1 MDTRSRSK
9 RGEPS
14 SAAETREESN
24 RAHSVAT
31 TTGLSPAPPSITT
44 EETMGHGGDRNAS
57 PSTAEEIA
65 RLQAEL
71 QELQQLKTARELRA
85 QIIAARKELD
95 TMGEAS
101 ETPSQRKG
109 ARPAPPVDSDDS
121 DQPSGHG
128 KRLKPVIDAPKP
140 TQYRGENRKALVEWL
155 RACEHFFDV
164 RHELYPD
171 DRSKVMMARGYLAG
185 PPQATWYRKQDAG
198 ETEGMTWKE
207 FRELLENDLKPATL
221 RGLDVRRAYYSATQG
236 PNQRVHSFAAYLE
249 ELEDQME
256 PFTEKQRSERLF
268 FGLRGTL
275 ADRMLEKGPRL
286 TNRNELIEQAILI
299 EETQGRPRTSI
310 APVARRG
317 LAMTRTARA
326 GVSTPSFSAVN
337 EVPVSFR
344 PRLSRPPLDK
354 TKLECH
360 YCHKRGHFE
369 AECHRKRADE
379 AKTTEH
385 KDIKSLDV
393 GLAILARNDPSKSPH
408 LSVSVKIQG
417 PAGWSTHRALI
428 DSGASLNF
436 ITQMCAKE
444 LDLTPID
451 NGQVRIRTL
460 GGESLQTFGT
470 HTLRIAIEDNHG
482 GSASVQQQVI
492 AANMVGYD
500 LVLGMPWLQAQDPDI
515 DWAQGTF
522 RVKRDRREKPLRAQ
536 VELLNGAAFLQA
548 LVDQPL
554 TMGCLAAATLDLE
567 GATQGTL
574 WASMDVCLP
583 TRYESYE
590 DVFSEKAANDL
601 PQHGPQDHAIETEG
615 KTPAFGPLYNL
626 SATELGVL
634 RDYIRDNLAKGFIR
648 PSTSPAGA
656 PILFVKKKDGTL
668 RLCVD
673 YRSLNRVTVKNRYP
687 LPLISEALDRLV
699 GAKMFTKLDIRSA
712 YNLIRIKEGHEWLT
726 AFRTRYGHFEYRVM
740 PFGLANAPATFQGF
754 INHVLREYLD
764 VFCLA
769 YLDDI
774 LIYSDNEVDHAR
786 HVEMVLLRLRKYR
799 LYVKLEKCEFHV
811 TTVGFVGYVISPT
824 GVSMEEDRVTT
835 VRDWPEP
842 ASHRDVQVFL
852 GFANFYRRF
861 IHGFSKI
868 ARGLSDLLKGGKAG
882 RFKGPFR
889 LTDEARES
897 FECLKR
903 AFISAPVLQHYD
915 PQQPIQVETD
925 ASGFAIAGILRQ
937 PAKDPRQAHW
947 HPVAFWSRKMT
958 PAERNYGVGDMEML
972 AIVMA
977 FKQWRH
983 YLEGATHPI
992 RVITDHANLRSF
1004 MTTKELSRRQARWW
1018 ELMSGYSFEITYRPG
1033 SSNPA
1038 DPPSRRSDYEQED
1051 DSPGRPQQRPNGTP
1065 RGNAPGSAVALGSM
1079 GAATSETS
1087 AGLLAAAQEE
1097 GPYEQPTSSFRE
1109 AVTCAQLEDPT
1120 SSEISSHLHGSG
1132 LRAVELRKAGWER
1145 DAQGA
1150 LNYRGGLYVPER
1162 GGGRAALLRRLHDD
1176 PLAGHFGYSRTLE
1189 LVRRH
1194 YNWPHLPKEVKEYVA
1209 TCTQCQRV
1217 KPLRHK
1223 PYGELQTLPQPT
1235 GPWIDIT
1242 MDFITDL
1249 PPSKRRGKAYDCI
1262 LVVVDRY
1269 TKMARYIPVRKTIEA
1284 PQLADVF
1291 LSKIVKLHGVPQSI
1305 VTDRGSLF
1313 TAHFWSALCY
1323 HLNIKRKLS
1332 TSFHPQTDGQTERQ
1346 NQTLEQYLRGYVNY
1360 QQDDWVRLLPMAEF
1374 AYNNSKHS
1382 VIGVSP
1388 FFAYTGSHPSMGVR
1402 DDPGPIDVPTASNRA
1417 TQLNQVRQELEAH
1430 WKKTVV
1436 DQARYHNRTHKPRTY
1451 SVGDEVWLAGRNI
1464 RTIRPSKKLDYKFH
1478 GPFTITEVIGTQAY
1492 RLDLPKSLRIH
1503 PVFHVSLLEPHLPRQ
1518 GHTTTPPPPLEVDG
1532 EEEWEVEAVLD
1543 SKLRFNTLQYLVKWA
1558 GYSDTHNTWVAAGDM
1573 QANELVAEFHEK
1585 YPSRP
1590 KT

>member
-1 MDTRSRSK
+1 
-9 RGEPS
+9 
-14 SAAETREESN
+14 
-24 RAHSVAT
+24 
-31 TTGLSPAPPSITT
+31 
-44 EETMGHGGDRNAS
+44 
-57 PSTAEEIA
+57 
-65 RLQAEL
+65 
-71 QELQQLKTARELRA
+71 
-85 QIIAARKELD
+85 
-95 TMGEAS
+95 
-101 ETPSQRKG
+101 
-109 ARPAPPVDSDDS
+109 
-121 DQPSGHG
+121 
-128 KRLKPVIDAPKP
+128 
-140 TQYRGENRKALVEWL
+140 
-155 RACEHFFDV
+155 
-164 RHELYPD
+164 
-171 DRSKVMMARGYLAG
+171 
-185 PPQATWYRKQDAG
+185 
-198 ETEGMTWKE
+198 
-207 FRELLENDLKPATL
+207 
-221 RGLDVRRAYYSATQG
+221 
-236 PNQRVHSFAAYLE
+236 
-249 ELEDQME
+249 
-256 PFTEKQRSERLF
+256 
-268 FGLRGTL
+268 
-275 ADRMLEKGPRL
+275 
-286 TNRNELIEQAILI
+286 
-299 EETQGRPRTSI
+299 
-310 APVARRG
+310 
-317 LAMTRTARA
+317 
-326 GVSTPSFSAVN
+326 
-337 EVPVSFR
+337 
-344 PRLSRPPLDK
+344 
-354 TKLECH
+354 
-360 YCHKRGHFE
+360 
-369 AECHRKRADE
+369 
-379 AKTTEH
+379 
-385 KDIKSLDV
+385 
-393 GLAILARNDPSKSPH
+393 
-408 LSVSVKIQG
+408 
-417 PAGWSTHRALI
+417 
-428 DSGASLNF
+428 
-436 ITQMCAKE
+436 
-444 LDLTPID
+444 
-451 NGQVRIRTL
+451 
-460 GGESLQTFGT
+460 
-470 HTLRIAIEDNHG
+470 
-482 GSASVQQQVI
+482 
-492 AANMVGYD
+492 
-500 LVLGMPWLQAQDPDI
+500 
-515 DWAQGTF
+515 
-522 RVKRDRREKPLRAQ
+522 
-536 VELLNGAAFLQA
+536 
-548 LVDQPL
+548 
-554 TMGCLAAATLDLE
+554 
-567 GATQGTL
+567 
-574 WASMDVCLP
+574 
-583 TRYESYE
+583 
-590 DVFSEKAANDL
+590 
-601 PQHGPQDHAIETEG
+601 
-615 KTPAFGPLYNL
+615 
-626 SATELGVL
+626 
-634 RDYIRDNLAKGFIR
+634 
-648 PSTSPAGA
+648 
-656 PILFVKKKDGTL
+656 
-668 RLCVD
+668 VD
-673 YRSLNRVTVKNRYP
+673 YRSLNKVTVKNRYP

-699 GAKMFTKLDIRSA
+699 GAKIFTKLDIRAA

-774 LIYSDNEVDHAR
+774 LIYSDNEVDHSR
-786 HVEMVLLRLRKYR
+786 HVKMILQRLRTYR

-842 ASHRDVQVFL
+842 TSHRDVQVFL

-889 LTDEARES
+889 LTEEARES
-897 FECLKR
+897 FECLKK
-903 AFISAPVLQHYD
+903 AFTTAPVLQHYD
-915 PQQPIQVETD
+915 PRQPIQVETD

-937 PAKDPRQAHW
+937 PGKDPKQAHW

-1051 DSPGRPQQRPNGTP
+1051 DSPGRSPQRTDGTL
-1065 RGNAPGSAVALGSM
+1065 RGTAPGSVEIQGSM
-1079 GAATSETS
+1079 GAANPETS

-1097 GPYEQPTSSFRE
+1097 GPYEQATLPFRE
-1109 AVTCAQLEDPT
+1109 AVRQAQLMDPT
-1120 SSEISSHLHGSG
+1120 ATEILTDLRNDGGRRAEFRRSG
-1132 LRAVELRKAGWER
+1132 WDC
-1145 DAQGA
+1145 DAHGA
-1150 LNYRGGLYVPER
+1150 LNYRGGLYIPEL
-1162 GGGRAALLRRLHDD
+1162 GGGRAILLRRLHDD

-1223 PYGELQTLPQPT
+1223 PYGQLQTLPQPT
-1235 GPWIDIT
+1235 GPWRDIT

-1291 LSKIVKLHGVPQSI
+1291 ISKIVKLHGVPQSI

-1346 NQTLEQYLRGYVNY
+1346 NQTLEQYLRGYINY
-1360 QQDDWVRLLPMAEF
+1360 QQDDWVRFLPMAEF

-1388 FFAYTGSHPSMGVR
+1388 FYAYTGTHPSMGVR
-1402 DDPGPIDVPTASNRA
+1402 DEPGPIDVPTASDRA
-1417 TQLNQVRQELEAH
+1417 TQLNQVRQDLEAH
-1430 WKKTVV
+1430 WKKTVG
-1436 DQARYHNRTHKPRTY
+1436 DQARYHNRTHKARAY
-1451 SVGDEVWLAGRNI
+1451 SVGDEVWLAGKNI
-1464 RTIRPSKKLDYKFH
+1464 RTLRPSKKLDFKFH
-1478 GPFTITEVIGTQAY
+1478 GPFKITEAIGTQAY
-1492 RLDLPKSLRIH
+1492 RLDLPAHLRIH
-1503 PVFHVSLLEPHLPRQ
+1503 PVFHVSLLEPHQPRP
-1518 GHTTTPPPPLEVDG
+1518 GHNAAPPLPLEIDG
-1532 EEEWEVEAVLD
+1532 EEEWEIEAVLD

-1558 GYSDTHNTWVAAGDM
+1558 GYSDAHNTWVAAGDM

-1590 KT
+1590 KA